1 MARVSEEDLLAVL
14 GVAHEIAGVGSR
26 DEFGAVLLRE
36 LSGLI
41 RSEVTTLNEVD
52 PAAGRL
58 VYRVEP
64 ESFVFPAGS
73 AELFAGLAHQHPLIR
88 HHAESGDGSA
98 IKVSDFLGRQEWQDS
113 EIYRRFYAL
122 VGVEHQMSITLPA
135 PLPIVVGL
143 AFNRA
148 GPDFGERDRAVLN
161 LVRPHLA
168 QSWRRTREYERLQAL
183 LSAAGGVLAQQGA
196 GVIVLADPVHE
207 LTPGALMSLY
217 RFFGRPAPRDP
228 LPVRVRHWLV
238 VQQTHLTGSAAG
250 LDLARP
256 LRASV
261 DGRQLVLRHLPG
273 LPGQEDTILLDERPL
288 VAPAGTL
295 QALGL
300 TDREV
305 VVVRL
310 LGTGASNGDIA
321 QRLSLSPWTVKRHLA
336 NIYAKLGV
344 RSRTGAAALVL
355 EIDAHHRH

>member
-1 MARVSEEDLLAVL
+1 MARLSEEDLLAVL
-14 GVAHEIAGVGSR
+14 EVAHEIARVGSR
-26 DEFGAVLLRE
+26 DEFGTVLLRE
-36 LSGLI
+36 LGRLV
-41 RSEVTTLNEVD
+41 RSDVTTLNEID

-58 VYRVEP
+58 VYRVAP

-73 AELFAGLAHQHPLIR
+73 TQLFAELAHQHPLIR
-88 HHAESGDGSA
+88 HHGKSGDGSA
-98 IKVSDFLGRQEWQDS
+98 IKVSDFLGQDAWRES
-113 EIYRRFYAL
+113 ELYQRFYAL

-168 QSWRRTREYERLQAL
+168 QSWRRTREYERLRSML
-183 LSAAGGVLAQQGA
+183 GAAGAVLSQQGA

-207 LTPGALMSLY
+207 LTAGALTSLY
-217 RFFGRPAPRDP
+217 RFFGRPAPRDA
-228 LPVRVRHWLV
+228 LPVRVRHWLLT
-238 VQQTHLTGSAAG
+238 QQTHLGDSAG
-250 LDLARP
+250 LELARP

-273 LPGQEDTILLDERPL
+273 LRDQQDVILLDERPL
-288 VAPAGTL
+288 VAPTGTL

-310 LGTGASNGDIA
+310 LGSGASNAEIA

-344 RSRTGAAALVL
+344 RSRTGASSLVL
-355 EIDAHHRH
+355 EIDAHHQT